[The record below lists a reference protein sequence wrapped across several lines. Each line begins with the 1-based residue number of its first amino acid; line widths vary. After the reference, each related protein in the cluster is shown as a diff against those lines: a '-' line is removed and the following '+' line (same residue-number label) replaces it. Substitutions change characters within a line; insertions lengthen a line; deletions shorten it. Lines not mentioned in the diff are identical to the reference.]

1 MNRLFNMVKRH
12 LTLPF
17 NFFCFTEDKKDIN
30 KEIIIKDLPSINLSG
45 WWYKP
50 YFFEEN
56 LFEKDSVNL
65 YMDLDIVIINNI
77 DKLIS
82 YNEKK
87 FIGLQ
92 DPIRKF
98 NPSKIFL
105 NSSIMR
111 WCPPEHNCL
120 WSNLKNNTNLTTRY
134 KGDQDYIWDVCKNDI
149 SFFPDNWIL
158 SYKWEVRDRSELT
171 ASKPKKFTS
180 IRNPEINPNTSILVF
195 HGSPKIHM
203 VQDKI
208 ILDNWI

>member
-1 MNRLFNMVKRH
+1 MVKRH

-17 NFFCFTEDKKDIN
+17 NFFCFTEDKKDIH
-30 KEIIIKDLPSINLSG
+30 KEIIVKDLPAINLSG

-56 LFEKDSVNL
+56 LFEKNSINL

-77 DKLIS
+77 DKLIN

-87 FIGLQ
+87 FVGLQ

-98 NPSKIFL
+98 NSNKVFL

-111 WCPPEHNCL
+111 WQASEYNYL
-120 WSNLKNNTNLTTRY
+120 WSNLKNNTLLTKRY
-134 KGDQDYIWDVCKNDI
+134 KGDQDYIWDICKKEI
-149 SFFPDNWIL
+149 SFFPNKWIL

-171 ASKPKKFTS
+171 NDKPKRFTT
-180 IRNPEINPNTSILVF
+180 IRNPEIDKDTSILVF
-195 HGSPKIHM
+195 HGNPKVHM